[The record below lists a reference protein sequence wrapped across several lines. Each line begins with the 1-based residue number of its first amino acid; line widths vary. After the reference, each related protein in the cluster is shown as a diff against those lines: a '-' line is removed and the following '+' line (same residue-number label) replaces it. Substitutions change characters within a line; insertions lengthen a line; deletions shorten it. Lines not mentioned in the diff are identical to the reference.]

1 MMNKLYK
8 FFFSLIFLC
17 CATPFCNASEG
28 DLGRAEALYKAGL
41 YARSLNVLQGLP
53 GYGNDPLTDGYAT
66 LCAQKLHLDGYRRT
80 ASEYLAKYP
89 ASRLTDPVRLETA
102 LDYFD
107 TDEYAEALAAFNA
120 LDKDG
125 EQVPERAEFHFK
137 KGYCQYRTGDN
148 RSALEEFATVEKMM
162 LNDYTAPS
170 RYCTGYI
177 LYREGDFAG
186 ALPWFE
192 KAASDERFAP
202 IAKYYV
208 VNCHYEIKDF
218 AFVADKGVEMFGT
231 NLPKDRKAHLARI
244 ISESFLVLGD
254 KGKAREYFNKAD
266 EGERKTRADLFY
278 AGSLMYATGD
288 WKGAVENYEKIPEK
302 NDSLGQIA
310 LYNTALSYINLKNK
324 VAALDAFKGAA
335 ALTYDGKM
343 TEDAMFNYAKL
354 SFDLNGDTSVF
365 ADYMKKYSDSVRG
378 EKIYSYMALASLANR
393 DWQSAIDFYDKI
405 DMLSGP
411 EKNNYIHAN
420 YLRGAE
426 LLENGSY
433 RQAIQCMKAVTYY
446 SPKNDRVNQLARYAL
461 GEAYYR
467 NRQYGES
474 CGQFVELYNASALY
488 GMPQA
493 EMLSYSAAYSALK
506 NGDYIEAGKWF
517 DVYVRDGG
525 KSCRKDALTRKA
537 DCFFAQNLYKEAAEA
552 YGEVMTAYPDDGD
565 MYVCYHCAVASGLT
579 KELKNNKLQI
589 LEHVRKASP
598 SAPYYARTMFELG
611 KTQSD
616 RKMTAAALE
625 SFRIIVDSLPG
636 DAYAAKALLEI
647 GTLKR
652 NSKDV
657 EGALA
662 AFKTVVEKMP
672 SSGCGEDALLAIESI
687 YQSQNNPGGYLAY
700 IEQIGKGDTKTE
712 EQRQEMLFSS
722 AEQLFYSDR
731 WQQALAAFEDIIK
744 TYPGTVYAVQSW
756 YYTGEC
762 YRCLG
767 DKEHSCDAYA
777 VVIADSSSVRKEDAT
792 GRFAQLNLELENFER
807 ARDSYRSLLKLASTP
822 AALSSARVG
831 LMRSAYKA
839 KDYRSALEGAALV
852 QSDAVVDAAV
862 LRESRMLQARSLLAT
877 SHRDEAFAVLE
888 KLSAEPASAEGAEAC
903 YMLIQNCFDKADFE
917 SVEKKV
923 YAFGDSDTPQQYWL
937 AKAFIV
943 LGDSYAEQGR
953 MKQAEATFQSI
964 ADGYRG
970 NDEIASE
977 VALRLDK
984 IKEIKQ

>member
-1 MMNKLYK
+1 MNKLYK
-8 FFFSLIFLC
+8 FLFSLVFLC
-17 CATPFCNASEG
+17 CAAPFCDAADG
-28 DLGRAEALYKAGL
+28 DLEKAESLYASGL
-41 YARSLNVLQGLP
+41 YAGSLNILQRLP
-53 GYGNDPLTDGYAT
+53 GYGNDPMIDGYAS
-66 LCAQKLHLDGYRRT
+66 LCAQKLHLDGYRET
-80 ASEYLAKYP
+80 ASAYLERYP
-89 ASRLTDPVRLETA
+89 ESRLTDAVRLETA

-107 TDEYAEALAAFNA
+107 TNEYEVALAAFNA

-125 EQVPERAEFHFK
+125 TQVPERAEFHFK
-137 KGYCQYRTGDN
+137 KGYCQYRTGDT
-148 RSALEEFATVEKMM
+148 RSALGEFSTVESLV
-162 LNDYTAPS
+162 LNDYTSPS

-177 LYREGDFAG
+177 LYRDGNFAE
-186 ALPWFE
+186 AVPWFE
-192 KAASDERFAP
+192 KASADERFAP
-202 IAKYYV
+202 IAKYYI
-208 VNCHYEIKDF
+208 VNCHYELKDF
-218 AFVADKGVEMFGT
+218 AFVVDKGVEMFNT
-231 NLPKDRKAHLARI
+231 DVPKDRKDHLARI

-254 KGKAREYFNKAD
+254 KKSAREYFDKAD
-266 EGERKTRADLFY
+266 EGEMKTRADLFY

-288 WKGAVENYEKIPEK
+288 WKNAVENYEQMPEK
-302 NDSLGQIA
+302 TDSLGQIA
-310 LYNTALSYINLKNK
+310 LYNTALAYINLKNK
-324 VAALDAFKGAA
+324 VAALDSFKGAA
-335 ALTYDGKM
+335 ALTYDAKM

-365 ADYMKKYSDSVRG
+365 ADYLRKYSDSVRG
-378 EKIYSYMALASLANR
+378 EKIYSYMALASLANK

-405 DMLSGP
+405 DMLTGP
-411 EKNNYIHAN
+411 ERNNYVHAN

-446 SPKNDRVNQLARYAL
+446 APKNDRVNQLARYAL

-493 EMLSYSAAYSALK
+493 EMLSYSAAYSYLR
-506 NGDYIEAGKWF
+506 NGDYIQAGKWF

-537 DCFFAQNLYKEAAEA
+537 DCFFAQNLYKEAAETYA
-552 YGEVMTAYPDDGD
+552 EVMNSYPDGD
-565 MYVCYHCAVASGLT
+565 DLYVCYQCAVASGLT
-579 KELKNNKLQI
+579 KELKKNKLQI
-589 LEHVRKASP
+589 LENVRKAKTST
-598 SAPYYARTMFELG
+598 PYYAQVMFELG
-611 KTQSD
+611 KTQSEK
-616 RKMTAAALE
+616 KMTSAALE
-625 SFRIIVDSLPG
+625 SFQTIVDSLPG

-662 AFKTVVEKMP
+662 AYKTVVEKMP
-672 SSGCGEDALLAIESI
+672 ASGCGDDALLAIESI
-687 YQSQNNPGGYLAY
+687 YQSQNSPDKYLAY
-700 IEQIGKGDTKTE
+700 IEQIGKGETKTD
-712 EQRQEMLFSS
+712 EQRQAMLFSS
-722 AEQLFYSDR
+722 AEQLFYSDQ
-731 WQQALAAFEDIIK
+731 WQQALAAFDNIIK

-777 VVIADSSSVRKEDAT
+777 VVIADTSSVRKEDAT
-792 GRFAQLNLELENFER
+792 ARFARLNLELENFDT
-807 ARDSYRSLLKLASTP
+807 ARNSYRSLLTLASTP
-822 AALSSARVG
+822 ATLSSARVG

-839 KDYRSALEGAALV
+839 KDYQSALEGAELV
-852 QSDAVVDAAV
+852 QIDTVAGAVVK
-862 LRESRMLQARSLLAT
+862 RESKMLQARSLLAT
-877 SHRDEAFAVLE
+877 SRRDEAFAVLG
-888 KLSAEPASAEGAEAC
+888 KLSDEPASAEGAEAC
-903 YMLIQNCFDKADFE
+903 YMLIQDSFDKADFE

-923 YAFGDSDTPQQYWL
+923 YAFGDSGTTQQYWL
-937 AKAFIV
+937 ARSFIV

-970 NDEIASE
+970 DDEIASE
-977 VALRLDK
+977 VAVRLDK
-984 IKEIKQ
+984 IKEMKQ